1 MSHLFTLLTEAAPAQ
16 LVMPNWA
23 FPLIA
28 AGIFTLLGF
37 ITWSYRDVANRH
49 SDKTGGASGHSDAGH
64 GHH

>member
-1 MSHLFTLLTEAAPAQ
+1 MLLLSLLAEEAAAP

-28 AGIFTLLGF
+28 ASVFALLGF

-49 SDKTGGASGHSDAGH
+49 SDKTGGHSDHTDAGH